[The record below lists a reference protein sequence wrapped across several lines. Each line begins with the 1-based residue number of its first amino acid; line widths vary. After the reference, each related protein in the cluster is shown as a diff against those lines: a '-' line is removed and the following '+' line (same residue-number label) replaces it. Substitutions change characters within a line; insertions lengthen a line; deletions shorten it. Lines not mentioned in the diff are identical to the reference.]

1 MGAEKLKIENGELK
15 MKEPVTCNF
24 SMAEVFRFLEELREN
39 NNREWFNAHKEWYL
53 AVKAGHEDFINRVI
67 PALAVTEPD
76 VDGLTAKDCIFRIYR
91 DVRFSPNK
99 EPYKTHIGAYMV
111 KGGKQSPRAGYYVH
125 IEPGNCMIGGGIWC
139 PEPSLLKAL
148 RKDVYDNIDE
158 FTGIIRDAEFQ
169 KHYGLEG
176 EKLKKVPAPFPA
188 DFPEGDLLKYKSYTV
203 SNYVPDSFFEGG
215 DVVERCVER
224 LLLMQPFNH
233 FLNYTVEE
241 TWR

>member
-1 MGAEKLKIENGELK
+1 

-24 SMAEVFRFLEELREN
+24 SMAEVFRFLKELREN

-53 AVKAGHEDFINRVI
+53 TVKAEHENFINRVI
-67 PALAVTEPD
+67 SALAVAEPD

-99 EPYKTHIGAYMV
+99 DPYKTHIGAYMV

-158 FTGIIRDAEFQ
+158 FTGIIRDPEFQ
-169 KHYGLEG
+169 
-176 EKLKKVPAPFPA
+176 
-188 DFPEGDLLKYKSYTV
+188 
-203 SNYVPDSFFEGG
+203 
-215 DVVERCVER
+215 R
-224 LLLMQPFNH
+224 LLHLGGGE
-233 FLNYTVEE
+233 VEKGACSFSK
-241 TWR
+241 

>member
-1 MGAEKLKIENGELK
+1 MGAGELKSENGELK
-15 MKEPVTCNF
+15 MKEPVTCDF
-24 SMAEVFRFLEELREN
+24 SMAEVFRFLKELKEN

-53 AVKAGHEDFINRVI
+53 AVKARHEDFINQVI

-76 VDGLTAKDCIFRIYR
+76 MDGLTAKYCIFRIYR

-125 IEPGNCMIGGGIWC
+125 IEPGNCMVGGGIWC

-158 FTGIIRDAEFQ
+158 FTGILRDAKFQ
-169 KHYGLEG
+169 KYYVLEG

-203 SNYVPDSFFEGG
+203 SNYVPDSFFERE

-224 LLLMQPFNH
+224 LLLMQPFNR